1 MTLKLSLAEALAI
14 KRLED
19 LGNPKEW
26 ITGVEADEE
35 IDEDELREW
44 VKSCGY

>member
-1 MTLKLSLAEALAI
+1 MV
-14 KRLED
+14 KRINWVNCAFN
-19 LGNPKEW
+19 G
-26 ITGVEADEE
+26 EE